1 MFVLQRLSG
10 DNRVHLFANFLVFV
24 FNKKLCIAQ
33 EKFYSEPQLFKGSG
47 GGATA
52 PPAPPSLC
60 LQTPRGLLEHNLKTP
75 VQTVSFSSQSQG
87 NRIREWDQPRPRRE

>member
-33 EKFYSEPQLFKGSG
+33 EKFYSEPQLFKGIG
-47 GGATA
+47 GGGDCPTCSPVSVSADPKGATGA
-52 PPAPPSLC
+52 
-60 LQTPRGLLEHNLKTP
+60 
-75 VQTVSFSSQSQG
+75 
-87 NRIREWDQPRPRRE
+87 

>member
-33 EKFYSEPQLFKGSG
+33 EKFYSEPQLFKGTG
-47 GGATA
+47 GGRL
-52 PPAPPSLC
+52 PHLLPRLC

-87 NRIREWDQPRPRRE
+87 NRIRDWDQPRPRRE